1 MMWILIVALG
11 FAIFGIGIAGVA
23 ATRHF
28 IVMMISVEIAIG
40 ASVLIAAASFRYAA
54 PGNVML
60 LMFTIWAIA
69 STEIIAALAIYK
81 FMSIRGISMDVTKLS
96 RIRD

>member
-28 IVMMISVEIAIG
+28 IVMMVSVEIAIG
-40 ASVLIAAASFRYAA
+40 ASIIVSAASFRYAA
-54 PGNVML
+54 PGNIML
-60 LMFTIWAIA
+60 LMFTIWAVA

-81 FMSIRGISMDVTKLS
+81 FMSMHGISMDITKLS
-96 RIRD
+96 RIKD